1 MDFGMINF
9 LDLAGTFVFAVSG
22 THTAMQKRFDLFGA
36 LFIGFVTAVGG
47 GTLRDILIGST
58 PVAWM
63 TNINYFFVIVAAVIF
78 TIFFRNFVQKLRT
91 TLFLFDTIGIGV
103 FTVIGL
109 EKALQ
114 IGIPVPMA
122 IMMGVAS
129 AVAGGILRD
138 VFTNEIP
145 LIFHKEIY
153 ATACFAGGVLFVILN
168 NYSPLPKLI
177 NVLSTIGVIITIR
190 LLSVKLN
197 WSLPQLP
204 RYEKHGDR

>member
-1 MDFGMINF
+1 MINF

-47 GTLRDILIGST
+47 GTLRDILIGNT
-58 PVAWM
+58 PVSWM
-63 TNINYFFVIVAAVIF
+63 KDINYFYIIVAAVIF
-78 TIFFRNFVQKLRT
+78 TILFRNFVQKLRK

-109 EKALQ
+109 EKALM
-114 IGIPVPMA
+114 IGIPIPMA

-138 VFTNEIP
+138 VFSNEIP

-153 ATACFAGGVLFVILN
+153 ATACFAGGVLFIIL
-168 NYSPLPKLI
+168 YKFTSLSESFT
-177 NVLSTIGVIITIR
+177 VLSTILVIITIR
-190 LLSVKLN
+190 ILSVRFN
-197 WSLPQLP
+197 WSLPRLP
-204 RYEKHGDR
+204 KHHESHGD

>member
-1 MDFGMINF
+1 MINF

-47 GTLRDILIGST
+47 GTLRDLLIGST
-58 PVAWM
+58 PVSWM
-63 TNINYFFVIVAAVIF
+63 KDINYSYIIVAAVVF
-78 TIFFRNFVQKLRT
+78 TILFRNFVQKLRT

-114 IGIPVPMA
+114 IGIPIPMA

-138 VFTNEIP
+138 VFSNEIP

-153 ATACFAGGVLFVILN
+153 ATACFAGGVIFVIL
-168 NYSPLPKLI
+168 YKFTPLSETFI
-177 NVLSTIGVIITIR
+177 VLSTISAIITIR
-190 LLSVKLN
+190 LLSVRLN
-197 WSLPQLP
+197 WSLPRLP
-204 RYEKHGDR
+204 KHHENHGN

>member
-1 MDFGMINF
+1 MINF

-47 GTLRDILIGST
+47 GTLRDLLIGST
-58 PVAWM
+58 PVSWM
-63 TNINYFFVIVAAVIF
+63 KDINYSYIIVAAVVF
-78 TIFFRNFVQKLRT
+78 TILFRNFVQKLRT

-114 IGIPVPMA
+114 IGIPIPMA

-138 VFTNEIP
+138 VFSNEIP

-153 ATACFAGGVLFVILN
+153 ATACFAGGVLFVIL
-168 NYSPLPKLI
+168 YKFTPLSETFI
-177 NVLSTIGVIITIR
+177 VLSTISAIITIR
-190 LLSVKLN
+190 LLSVRLN
-197 WSLPQLP
+197 WSLPRLP
-204 RYEKHGDR
+204 KHHENHGN

>member
-1 MDFGMINF
+1 MINF

-58 PVAWM
+58 PVSWM
-63 TNINYFFVIVAAVIF
+63 KDIDYFYIIVAAVIF
-78 TIFFRNFVQKLRT
+78 TIVFRKFVQKLRT

-114 IGIPVPMA
+114 IGIPIPMA

-138 VFTNEIP
+138 VFSNEIP

-153 ATACFAGGVLFVILN
+153 ATACFAGGLLFVIL
-168 NYSPLPKLI
+168 YKFTPLSESF
-177 NVLSTIGVIITIR
+177 NVLSTVVVIITIR
-190 LLSVKLN
+190 LLSVRLN
-197 WSLPQLP
+197 WSLPRLSK
-204 RYEKHGDR
+204 YEKHED